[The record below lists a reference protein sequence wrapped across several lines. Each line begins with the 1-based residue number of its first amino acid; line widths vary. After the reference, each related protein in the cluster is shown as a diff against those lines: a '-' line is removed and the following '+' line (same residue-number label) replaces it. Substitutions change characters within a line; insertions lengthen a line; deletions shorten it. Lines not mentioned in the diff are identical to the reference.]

1 MSTLSSSVN
10 TLQLFAEPTRVRLMA
25 LLEEE
30 ELTVAELVNIT
41 ELAQSS
47 VSTHLGKL
55 RDAGFLRDRR
65 VGASTLYS
73 LNDGNMP
80 EGAKQVWSLVRG
92 DLKDA
97 VLDGDKGRCAV
108 VLEARQRTNA
118 WPDAVAG
125 QMERHYSPGRTWE
138 ATARGLF
145 GLMRLGDVLDA
156 GAGDGTLAQLLAP
169 RARSV
174 TCLDRSEKM
183 AEAARARL
191 AKLKNTSVSLGDVQE
206 LPFGDAAFDQVM
218 LFNILTQATTPGR
231 VVAEAVRA
239 LASGKAGVLPLLL
252 GRKSIVLAGLGGEP
266 GAKLVGGELG
276 HADGGE
282 TLVAEAAVGGDVRLA
297 GASDAVGAL
306 HARAGLRGD
315 RGVVLGLIQPVDVDV
330 ERLPGDLELLHN
342 QSSVGAHPDHKLH
355 QLAQRSLLLY

>member
-30 ELTVAELVNIT
+30 ELTVAELVHIT

-65 VGASTLYS
+65 VGPSTLYS

-97 VLDGDKGRCAV
+97 VLDGDKGRCAA

-145 GLMRLGDVLDA
+145 GLMRLGDLLDA
-156 GAGDGTLAQLLAP
+156 GSGDGTLAQLLAP
-169 RARSV
+169 RAKSV
-174 TCLDRSEKM
+174 TCLDRNEKM
-183 AEAARARL
+183 VEAARARL
-191 AKLKNTSVSLGDVQE
+191 AKLKNASVSLGDVHE
-206 LPFGDAAFDQVM
+206 LPFGDAAFDHVM
-218 LFNILTQATTPGR
+218 LFNILTQATTPAR
-231 VVAEAVRA
+231 VVAEAARVLRDGGNLVVVT
-239 LASGKAGVLPLLL
+239 LASHDHADVSASYRDLHSGFTTSQVKRMLQKAGLAVDTCDITCREKRSPHFEVITAFAYKPLP
-252 GRKSIVLAGLGGEP
+252 
-266 GAKLVGGELG
+266 
-276 HADGGE
+276 
-282 TLVAEAAVGGDVRLA
+282 
-297 GASDAVGAL
+297 
-306 HARAGLRGD
+306 
-315 RGVVLGLIQPVDVDV
+315 
-330 ERLPGDLELLHN
+330 
-342 QSSVGAHPDHKLH
+342 AHPVNP
-355 QLAQRSLLLY
+355 